1 MLWGGGKPSL
11 TYDRHKMP
19 KAHIFFIQNQQHS
32 KQGTV
37 QTDTQK
43 PSLTLTP
50 TSILHPE
57 LMMEA

>member
-1 MLWGGGKPSL
+1 
-11 TYDRHKMP
+11 MP